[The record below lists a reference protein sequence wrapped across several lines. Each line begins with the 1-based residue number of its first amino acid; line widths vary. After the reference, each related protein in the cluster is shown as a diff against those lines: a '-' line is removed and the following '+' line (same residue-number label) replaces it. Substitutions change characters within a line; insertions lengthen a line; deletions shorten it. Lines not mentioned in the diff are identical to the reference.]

1 MSWKKSLVKKTKK
14 MYDRDQDN
22 YHHVS
27 GVKGHKTRRHY
38 IIAEQERLAEQEI
51 KDINDKRMY

>member
-1 MSWKKSLVKKTKK
+1 MNWKKSLKKKTKK
-14 MYDRDQDN
+14 FDRDQDN

-38 IIAEQERLAEQEI
+38 ILSEKEKLAKEEI
-51 KDINDKRMY
+51 RDLNDKRTF